1 MSVSVRNEKIDLK
14 DFASGREKIV
24 VEKLGTL
31 PKKPVYSAV
40 KRLFDFV
47 VALVALILLLIPM
60 LIISIVIVLDSPGK
74 PIYSQIRLG
83 KDQKPFRLYK
93 FRSMK
98 KDAEVDGAQ
107 WAEQDDPR
115 VTRVGRVIR
124 KTRID
129 ELPQLLNILSG
140 KMSLVGP
147 RPERPEFYDLFD
159 QYIDG
164 FRQRT
169 LVIPGLT
176 GHAQVNGGYELL
188 PEEKIVY
195 DIEYIKNRSLKLDLQ
210 CILKT
215 IRVVFT
221 RDGAR

>member
-1 MSVSVRNEKIDLK
+1 MAVSVRNEKIDLK

-129 ELPQLLNILSG
+129 ELPQFLNILSG